1 MFRNVKDYIIDKE
14 FRFIVYK
21 NKVNI
26 INYNNILSI
35 EKERISV
42 SYPSG
47 ILVIKGKDLTLKKM
61 LDDEV
66 LIYGN
71 IKSVELGD
79 WNVF

>member
-35 EKERISV
+35 ERERISV
-42 SYPSG
+42 SFSDG
-47 ILVIKGKDLTLKKM
+47 ILVVKGKNLALKKM

-71 IKSVELGD
+71 IKLVELGD
-79 WNVF
+79 

>member
-71 IKSVELGD
+71 IKLVELGD

>member
-1 MFRNVKDYIIDKE
+1 MLRNVKNYIIDKE

-35 EKERISV
+35 ERERISV
-42 SYPSG
+42 SFSDG
-47 ILVIKGKDLTLKKM
+47 ILVIKGKNLALKKM

-71 IKSVELGD
+71 IKLIELGD
-79 WNVF
+79 

>member
-42 SYPSG
+42 SYSSG

-71 IKSVELGD
+71 IKLVELGD
-79 WNVF
+79 

>member
-35 EKERISV
+35 ERERISV
-42 SYPSG
+42 SFSDG
-47 ILVIKGKDLTLKKM
+47 ILVIKGKNLALKKM

-71 IKSVELGD
+71 IKLVELGD
-79 WNVF
+79 

>member
-79 WNVF
+79 

>member
-42 SYPSG
+42 SYSSG

>member
-42 SYPSG
+42 SYSSG

-71 IKSVELGD
+71 IKLVELGD

>member
-14 FRFIVYK
+14 FRYIVYK

-42 SYPSG
+42 SYSSG

-71 IKSVELGD
+71 IKLVELGD
-79 WNVF
+79 

>member
-42 SYPSG
+42 SYSSG

-71 IKSVELGD
+71 IKMVELGD
-79 WNVF
+79 

>member
-35 EKERISV
+35 EKEKISV

-71 IKSVELGD
+71 IKLVELGD
-79 WNVF
+79 

>member
-71 IKSVELGD
+71 IKLVELGD
-79 WNVF
+79 

>member
-42 SYPSG
+42 SYSSG

-79 WNVF
+79 

>member
-35 EKERISV
+35 EKEKISV

-71 IKSVELGD
+71 IKLVELGD